1 MQFQKVLRPRSPAA
15 IIRREASCLACLNA
29 VLATGRNL
37 SLMANRAMIDMEHHR
52 IVRSVT
58 DRSGRRGFL
67 KASFG
72 TLRSGREVRTSP
84 RIGSEI
90 RYFGILRNFR
100 SIIERLKATPY
111 LIVFLRYPPKPD
123 IQTTINNP
131 IN

>member
-1 MQFQKVLRPRSPAA
+1 MQFKKVLRPRLPAVSS
-15 IIRREASCLACLNA
+15 RREESCLACLNA

-37 SLMANRAMIDMEHHR
+37 PLRANRAMIDLEHHR

-90 RYFGILRNFR
+90 RYFGVLRNFR
-100 SIIERLKATPY
+100 SIIERLQATP
-111 LIVFLRYPPKPD
+111 
-123 IQTTINNP
+123 
-131 IN
+131 